1 MNRFKLLRV
10 LLDIVGHYLTA
21 TLWIKFL
28 IQLTKEMKK
37 KFLGIVLLPL
47 LEVLESYLSQ
57 RSGIMDYFVTE
68 LCGL

>member
-1 MNRFKLLRV
+1 
-10 LLDIVGHYLTA
+10 
-21 TLWIKFL
+21 
-28 IQLTKEMKK
+28 MKK

-68 LCGL
+68 LCGLWLSVQQFQDLGVLLMWFIRAEEFLQVVNGQ